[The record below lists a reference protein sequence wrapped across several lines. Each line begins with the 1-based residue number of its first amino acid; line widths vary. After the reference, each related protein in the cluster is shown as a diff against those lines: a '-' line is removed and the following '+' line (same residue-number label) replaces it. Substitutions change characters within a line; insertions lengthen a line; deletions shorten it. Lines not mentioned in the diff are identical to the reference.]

1 MTRMENRLANIRMS
15 YMVFSKL
22 NAGYAVAVCAV
33 FAMLIQGGQYI
44 QIALGVPSAVSDI
57 VQGLILFFVLGSEFF
72 MRYRVHIGRNSKE
85 VA

>member
-1 MTRMENRLANIRMS
+1 
-15 YMVFSKL
+15 MVPGDPCSGL
-22 NAGYAVAVCAV
+22 RV
-33 FAMLIQGGQYI
+33 FPMLIQGGQYI

>member
-1 MTRMENRLANIRMS
+1 
-15 YMVFSKL
+15 
-22 NAGYAVAVCAV
+22 
-33 FAMLIQGGQYI
+33 MLIQGGQYI

-72 MRYRVHIGRNSKE
+72 MRYKVHIGRNSKE